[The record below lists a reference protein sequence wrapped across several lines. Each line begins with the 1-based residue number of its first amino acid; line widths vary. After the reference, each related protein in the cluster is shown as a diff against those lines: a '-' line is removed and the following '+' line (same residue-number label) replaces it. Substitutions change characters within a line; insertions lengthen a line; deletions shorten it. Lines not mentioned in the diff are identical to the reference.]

1 MDESIN
7 NPHDK
12 FVKEMLADREMAIA
26 FLDEYLPENLRI
38 VLKLEDLTYANTHYI
53 TPELSESFSDIVFR
67 IPMKETNQKDV
78 YVSLL
83 LENKST
89 PEKYAAFQLLGYIA
103 NGYLT
108 QFKNK
113 EVIHPIIPVIYY
125 QGKAKWK
132 LKRIKDF
139 FTAFPEDIQNY
150 IPTFESIFISLMGMS
165 DESLLALRNGM
176 LYSAITLQKHR
187 FNPELLEA
195 HIERILTSI
204 NPYLSRN
211 FIRTMIVYTLQ
222 VTEMDENKLIEIVQK
237 ISPDIKKD
245 IMSTYD
251 QLVRKGEIKGEIK
264 GKIEGEI
271 KGEIKGKKEVI
282 LNAFENGL
290 AISLIS
296 NITKFS
302 EQEVIDVLKEH
313 GKIN

>member
-1 MDESIN
+1 MDDTIN

-12 FVKEMLADREMAIA
+12 FVKEMLADREMAVA
-26 FLDEYLPENLRI
+26 FLDAYLPENLRI
-38 VLKLEDLTYANTHYI
+38 VLKLESLTYANTHFI

-67 IPMKETNQKDV
+67 IPMNDTEQKDV

-108 QFKNK
+108 QLKNK
-113 EVIHPIIPVIYY
+113 DVIHPIIPVIYY

-132 LKRIKDF
+132 LKRLRDF
-139 FTAFPEDIQNY
+139 FAAFPEEIQNS
-150 IPTFESIFISLMGMS
+150 IPTFESIFISLMSMS
-165 DESLLALRNGM
+165 DASLLALRNGM

-195 HIERILTSI
+195 HIERIFTSI

-222 VTEMDENKLIEIVQK
+222 VTEVEERKLLEIVQK
-237 ISPDIKKD
+237 ISPVLQERSKYLIKR
-245 IMSTYD
+245 SR
-251 QLVRKGEIKGEIK
+251 LFPRSRRK
-264 GKIEGEI
+264 
-271 KGEIKGKKEVI
+271 
-282 LNAFENGL
+282 
-290 AISLIS
+290 
-296 NITKFS
+296 T
-302 EQEVIDVLKEH
+302 QT
-313 GKIN
+313 